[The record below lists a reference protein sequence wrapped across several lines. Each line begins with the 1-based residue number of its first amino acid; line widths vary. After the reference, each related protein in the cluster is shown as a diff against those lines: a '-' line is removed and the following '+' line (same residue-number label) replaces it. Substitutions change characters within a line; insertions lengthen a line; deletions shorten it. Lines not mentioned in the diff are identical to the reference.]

1 MKIQVNRLML
11 LDALKVG
18 GAVAGK
24 CKTIPIL
31 DCCKVSVKGDKMVV
45 TSTDTEIT
53 IAKKVSIIS
62 SEAER
67 ADFCVIPND
76 LTTILATIRQEDVIL
91 DVDDNT
97 CELKHARGAAKV
109 SVLPAMD
116 FPSPVAT
123 ENKCSFTMDAHKLSN
138 WLDAS
143 KNFVAVDPLR
153 PAITGMYLAVEDGEV
168 WSAASDSFKM
178 HMDGY
183 KDETLYGINTSM
195 IVPSKV
201 FGYASSLLSG
211 YSAVSVQAD
220 DNNIAFV
227 VADAKIS
234 ARLVV
239 GSYPKVKSIVPSR
252 TPIVVEANTQDL
264 RDSLSR
270 IKLFADQK
278 TKLVELSFSPD
289 GINLRSSDIL
299 TNKSCEDSCD
309 VLMYDGDPIE
319 VCTKTDSLEAI
330 LSKIDSETVAIGMT
344 THKSPIVIYEA
355 DNKNKI
361 LFTMPLLKPNSNG
374 K

>member
-11 LDALKVG
+11 LDALKIG

-45 TSTDTEIT
+45 TSTDNEVT
-53 IAKKVSIIS
+53 IAKKISIIS
-62 SEAER
+62 ADVER
-67 ADFCVIPND
+67 VDFCVIPSD
-76 LTTILATIRQEDVIL
+76 LTTILATIRQEEVTLEIGE
-91 DVDDNT
+91 NT
-97 CELKHARGAAKV
+97 CELKHARGVAKV
-109 SVLPAMD
+109 STLPAGD
-116 FPSPVAT
+116 FPTPVAT
-123 ENKCSFTMDAHKLSN
+123 ENKCTFTMDAHKLSN

-143 KNFVAVDPLR
+143 KNFVGVDPLR
-153 PAITGMYLAVEDGEV
+153 PALTGMYLAVENGEV

-178 HMDGY
+178 YMDGY
-183 KDETLYGINTSM
+183 KDETIYGINTNM
-195 IVPSKV
+195 IVSSKV

-211 YSAVSVQAD
+211 YNLVTVQAD
-220 DNNIAFV
+220 DNNISFA

-270 IKLFADQK
+270 IKLFADKK
-278 TKLVELSFSPD
+278 TKLVELSFSEN

-330 LSKIDSETVAIGMT
+330 LSNIDSETVAIGMST
-344 THKSPIVIYEA
+344 YKSPIVIYEA
-355 DNKNKI
+355 NNKNKV
-361 LFTMPLLKPNSNG
+361 LLTMPLLNPNNNG